1 MNDKKYRSL
10 YIKKRRKNKVN
21 KICGIILRIVLKSR
35 KTPERGRIMDL
46 TIKQLKEIDE
56 CIKELDR
63 TEPNRIENMPACFL

>member
-35 KTPERGRIMDL
+35 KIPERGRIMDL